1 MCLVLMPN
9 ECFPSHIFHKNIFAF
24 SYCKL
29 DFFWKW
35 GFFMCG
41 VVGGTLKYEE
51 EGLDKRDDANEIES
65 FLWENNRD
73 LRREVGERE
82 TER

>member
-1 MCLVLMPN
+1 
-9 ECFPSHIFHKNIFAF
+9 
-24 SYCKL
+24 
-29 DFFWKW
+29 
-35 GFFMCG
+35 MCG